1 LTFAALCALAPCAPF
16 AALAQGM
23 LEAKPEPLTVDHYVH
38 VTSRVPTMQG
48 QAAQLYVRE
57 RVTPTMRMLRTR
69 SLQDRVVIFVHGAGT
84 PAEVAFDAPG
94 ASWMAYLA
102 QAGYDVFSMDM
113 TGYGRSSL
121 RLQGRPAEARQFLEQ
136 GVSRLPEVHDL
147 RAFAEYQI
155 EQCKVEQSAEEG
167 LEAALAGSRVS
178 EDAGEQVQFALLC
191 MRRDRHAEAL
201 RFFGDAFRLDPAAAG
216 DWASSRR
223 YDAACTAAILAG
235 VGSESAATDGAAL
248 LAQAYDSL
256 EADLGEMEAARG
268 SGRRQRRTRRDRL
281 QAVAL
286 ADRPRP
292 RDRARLGA
300 ARAAVRGGAA
310 ASGRPVAA
318 GRGRP
323 GTDALP
329 LIALRR
335 VR

>member
-1 LTFAALCALAPCAPF
+1 MSAPSPVQQI
-16 AALAQGM
+16 LLRL
-23 LEAKPEPLTVDHYVH
+23 LET
-38 VTSRVPTMQG
+38 
-48 QAAQLYVRE
+48 
-57 RVTPTMRMLRTR
+57 
-69 SLQDRVVIFVHGAGT
+69 
-84 PAEVAFDAPG
+84 G
-94 ASWMAYLA
+94 ASVDEVCADRPDLRDEVPHLA
-102 QAGYDVFSMDM
+102 WLSLG
-113 TGYGRSSL
+113 SSL

-256 EADLGEMEAARG
+256 EADLGEM
-268 SGRRQRRTRRDRL
+268 
-281 QAVAL
+281 
-286 ADRPRP
+286 
-292 RDRARLGA
+292 
-300 ARAAVRGGAA
+300 
-310 ASGRPVAA
+310 
-318 GRGRP
+318 
-323 GTDALP
+323 
-329 LIALRR
+329 
-335 VR
+335 